1 MKSAATFLTLGHR
14 MRAIIVSRLPNIPA
28 SIIIIVA
35 TAANVSN
42 GRENLKR
49 RERELKRKIN
59 GNQQQGN
66 VKQQEV
72 QNIGK

>member
-14 MRAIIVSRLPNIPA
+14 TRATIVSMLPNIPA

-42 GRENLKR
+42 GRENLK
-49 RERELKRKIN
+49 EEKMKLKRKN
-59 GNQQQGN
+59 Y
-66 VKQQEV
+66 
-72 QNIGK
+72 